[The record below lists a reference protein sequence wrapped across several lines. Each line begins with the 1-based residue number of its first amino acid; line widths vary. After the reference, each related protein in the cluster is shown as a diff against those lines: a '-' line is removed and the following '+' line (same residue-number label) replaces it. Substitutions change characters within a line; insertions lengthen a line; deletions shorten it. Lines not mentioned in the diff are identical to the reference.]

1 MAVLPSAESTTDI
14 PWPGGNGGSPAP
26 LPTSFLPCCIQ
37 TSPLRVNTHVAPHRP
52 IVARSA
58 NDGGVAVGG
67 EGDGCT
73 LGPQSP
79 SVFAGGADQLAALL
93 PPATAAAREHPRR
106 ANRADEG
113 RPIAIS
119 VVRTRPAHDGGI
131 AVRGK
136 GDRHALV
143 SASHRAAG
151 SDQLRSLLE
160 GLRRCNLPNRP
171 KIPLVNPAETQ
182 CYGFPFVT
190 IPETNQ
196 HEKHKAGNRKGD
208 QRKQNTA
215 NHSCHCGPIGID
227 G

>member
-1 MAVLPSAESTTDI
+1 M
-14 PWPGGNGGSPAP
+14 
-26 LPTSFLPCCIQ
+26 
-37 TSPLRVNTHVAPHRP
+37 H
-52 IVARSA
+52 
-58 NDGGVAVGG
+58 
-67 EGDGCT
+67 

-113 RPIAIS
+113 RLIAIS
-119 VVRTRPAHDGGI
+119 VVRARPAHDGGI

-136 GDRHALV
+136 GDGHALV

-151 SDQLRSLLE
+151 SDHLRSLLE

-208 QRKQNTA
+208 QRKQDTA